1 MANNIIDLIDK
12 FRRLIDE
19 THHDKGETGA
29 LNEDKNEPGQQT
41 GEGDVNL
48 IYISSYQGQPERT
61 QAYIQTIDGQRFQR
75 EVKDNGSLLLG
86 MFNSNAIYLCDK
98 SEMDKKVSEHII
110 QTGAYSLVEELNDTN
125 PNCVQQNLDNIVK
138 QVTSLLND
146 LLERQCLTDI
156 QVQQMKIER
165 SMVQMDY
172 LYFLPDA
179 RQVGIIFFRFFI
191 DGYMYMCH
199 I

>member
-1 MANNIIDLIDK
+1 
-12 FRRLIDE
+12 
-19 THHDKGETGA
+19 
-29 LNEDKNEPGQQT
+29 
-41 GEGDVNL
+41 
-48 IYISSYQGQPERT
+48 
-61 QAYIQTIDGQRFQR
+61 
-75 EVKDNGSLLLG
+75 
-86 MFNSNAIYLCDK
+86 
-98 SEMDKKVSEHII
+98 VSEHIT

>member
-61 QAYIQTIDGQRFQR
+61 QAYIQTIDSQRFQR

-110 QTGAYSLVEELNDTN
+110 QIYSNVN
-125 PNCVQQNLDNIVK
+125 V
-138 QVTSLLND
+138 SL
-146 LLERQCLTDI
+146 I
-156 QVQQMKIER
+156 YKF
-165 SMVQMDY
+165 SK
-172 LYFLPDA
+172 
-179 RQVGIIFFRFFI
+179 
-191 DGYMYMCH
+191 
-199 I
+199 